1 MPLQKVDVGTNPDDG
16 TGDSVREAFEKIN
29 LNFDALA
36 DAVMPHL
43 LQRMAFASLR
53 HTHEEAVMRHVG
65 DSAPTEAP
73 TRLGAMWIDASS
85 GKIYLATGTSA
96 EADWREI
103 NFVG

>member
-1 MPLQKVDVGTNPDDG
+1 MPLQKVDVGNSPDDG

-36 DAVMPHL
+36 EAVLPRL

-53 HTHEEAVMRHVG
+53 HTHEDAVMRYVG
-65 DSAPTEAP
+65 DSAPSEAP

-85 GKIYLATGTSA
+85 GRIYLATGTSA
-96 EADWREI
+96 ETDWREI
-103 NFVG
+103 TFVG